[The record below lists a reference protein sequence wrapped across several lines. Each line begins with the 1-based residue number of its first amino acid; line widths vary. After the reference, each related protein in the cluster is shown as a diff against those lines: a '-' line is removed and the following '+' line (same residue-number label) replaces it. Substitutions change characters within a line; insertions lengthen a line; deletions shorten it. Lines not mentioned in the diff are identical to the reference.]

1 MAMSPAE
8 VSKQGRRGISTY
20 EKWIQSQGIP
30 IHRAFFI
37 DDLRTLEVGWW
48 ESRQCH
54 AAFIV
59 LAGQEDIQESRVT
72 AIPAGESIP
81 ASRISLEEM
90 VYCVQGHGLCT
101 VWAGDREKKQFEFQK
116 NSLFMIP
123 PNYTYQLSNARGDQE
138 VRLLQCNYLPLAM
151 LVMPTPE
158 FFFNTEVVDYS
169 ILYSEDAQ
177 STFSQA
183 VKIERD
189 EQDAGERGVRAMWI
203 GNFFPD
209 MKAWGE
215 LEAHR
220 QRGAGGSVVDFRSRT
235 GRGGHMSVFPVGT
248 YKIAHRHGPGTVI
261 VIPDGEGFSV
271 LWPPGKEDQKVFV
284 PWGEASVFVPP
295 NQWYH
300 QHFNT
305 GSVPARYLAIAR
317 PGSVFDTEEGLHER
331 EIRYVNEDPE
341 IRRRFEAELAKK
353 GLTSRMPPEVY
364 TDPTFKFKYRGD
376 T

>member
-1 MAMSPAE
+1 MAEAPAE
-8 VSKQGRRGISTY
+8 TQNRGRRRTSNY
-20 EKWIQSQGIP
+20 EAWIAKQGIP

-48 ESRQCH
+48 EYRQCN

-72 AIPAGESIP
+72 AIKPGETIP
-81 ASRISLEEM
+81 PSKIALEEM
-90 VYCVQGHGLCT
+90 CYCVQGHGMCT

-151 LVMPTPE
+151 LIMPNE
-158 FFFNTEVVDYS
+158 DYFFESDVVDYN
-169 ILYSEDAQ
+169 ILYGDDETEAFSKAVRVDRGADA
-177 STFSQA
+177 
-183 VKIERD
+183 
-189 EQDAGERGVRAMWI
+189 AGERGVRAMWI

-209 MKAWGE
+209 MKAWDD

-271 LWPPGKEDQKVFV
+271 LWPPGKEEEKVFV

-305 GSVPARYLAIAR
+305 GGVPARYLAIAR
-317 PGSVFDTEEGLHER
+317 PGEVFDTEEGLHER
-331 EIRYVNEDPE
+331 EIVYTQEDPE
-341 IRRRFEAELAKK
+341 IRRRFEEELAKK
-353 GLTSRMPPEVY
+353 GLQSRMPPEVY
-364 TDPTFKFKYRGD
+364 TDPNFKFKYRGD
-376 T
+376 D

>member
-1 MAMSPAE
+1 MAATETEAAS
-8 VSKQGRRGISTY
+8 GRRGGLSTY
-20 EKWIQSQGIP
+20 ERWIQSQGIP

-37 DDLRTLEVGWW
+37 DDIRTVEVGWW
-48 ESRQCH
+48 EFRQCH
-54 AAFIV
+54 AAFVV

-72 AIPAGESIP
+72 AIPAGETVPPSKI
-81 ASRISLEEM
+81 ALEEM
-90 VYCVQGHGLCT
+90 CYCVQGHGICT
-101 VWAGDREKKQFEFQK
+101 VWAGDKPKKQFEFQK

-138 VRLLQCNYLPLAM
+138 VRLLHCNYLPLAM
-151 LVMPTPE
+151 LIMPTVD
-158 FFFNTEVVDYS
+158 FFFNSEYVDYDL
-169 ILYSEDAQ
+169 LYSEDETEQ
-177 STFSQA
+177 FSTA
-183 VKIERD
+183 IRVEKD
-189 EQDAGERGVRAMWI
+189 DPGERGVRGLWV

-209 MKAWGE
+209 MKNWDQ

-220 QRGAGGSVVDFRSRT
+220 QRGAGGSVVDFRSKT

-305 GSVPARYLAIAR
+305 GGVPARYLAIAR

-331 EIRYVNEDPE
+331 EILYVNEDPE
-341 IRRRFEAELAKK
+341 IRRRFEEELGKK
-353 GLTSRMPPEVY
+353 GLQSKMPPEVY
-364 TDPTFKFKYRGD
+364 TDPNFKFKYRGD
-376 T
+376 D